1 MFYRDRFLLAFLVS
15 LLFHALIIL
24 LIFLIPPTKK
34 QKLTPLSIE
43 LTGGSLDKTKH
54 KPGGAIVPFNPKTA
68 LPTPKPTQLP
78 TPPPTPPTPKTQPKP
93 KKPVSKPIAKPT
105 PKPVPKTL
113 ASKKVETKKELSKDG
128 ILPPPSPNSTANE
141 TRNEQA
147 SNEQTP
153 STDVNLQSLRPADQ
167 EDFHP
172 YQVPPSPQQSFSQ
185 ANLSLQDSINALPPS
200 AREDIADLYGE
211 KFGNMSLEDKKY
223 IVDSYMLNGQVF
235 QYYANRLGYPS
246 IAAYF
251 GQQGVGVVE
260 FTLYPDGHISDI
272 KIIKSSSFSA
282 IDDQIIELVKLAAK
296 DLKRPP
302 KPIPIRLR
310 GNYFIRR

>member
-1 MFYRDRFLLAFLVS
+1 MFYKDRFLLAFLVS

-24 LIFLIPPTKK
+24 LIFLIPAHEKK
-34 QKLTPLSIE
+34 KLVPLSIE

-54 KPGGAIVPFNPKTA
+54 KDGGAVVPFNPKLAVKTQKS
-68 LPTPKPTQLP
+68 TPP
-78 TPPPTPPTPKTQPKP
+78 TPPPTPPQARPTPKPAT
-93 KKPVSKPIAKPT
+93 KPT
-105 PKPVPKTL
+105 PKPVEKKEYKPSPKTL
-113 ASKKVETKKELSKDG
+113 ASKKSETKKEVSKDG
-128 ILPPPSPNSTANE
+128 ILPPKSQASTQSKPS
-141 TRNEQA
+141 EQA
-147 SNEQTP
+147 SNEAP
-153 STDVNLQSLRPADQ
+153 STDVNLQSLRPADS

-172 YQVPPSPQQSFSQ
+172 YQVPPSPQQSFSA

-260 FTLYPDGHISDI
+260 FTLYPDGHISDV
-272 KIIKSSSFSA
+272 KIIKSSTFSA